1 MIGQTVTV
9 TVDRPKGS
17 VHPVYKNLVYPLNY
31 GFVQGIMAPDG
42 EWQDVYIMGVEV
54 PVRQFT
60 GRVIAVIKRLDDVEE
75 KLVAA
80 PQGVTFSKEE
90 IQKQTYFQEQYFR
103 CEIILEKDILPDKG
117 RFA

>member
-42 EWQDVYIMGVEV
+42 EWQDVYIME
-54 PVRQFT
+54 
-60 GRVIAVIKRLDDVEE
+60 
-75 KLVAA
+75 
-80 PQGVTFSKEE
+80 
-90 IQKQTYFQEQYFR
+90 
-103 CEIILEKDILPDKG
+103 
-117 RFA
+117 

>member
-17 VHPVYKNLVYPLNY
+17 VHPVYKSLVYPLNY

-75 KLVAA
+75 KWAAA